1 MRTHRRRPITAAI
14 TCLALAVPLAGIATA
29 ATAAESSPIRIN
41 EVTQNSDVTDWVE
54 LINTGS
60 EAVDVSGWLVKDDK
74 DERTLAFAPGTTIAA
89 GGFLTIDVDA
99 DEHGDAGFGLGRADT
114 VRVFAADGS
123 TLVDSYAW
131 ADHTPTSY
139 GRCADGIGEFRETA
153 GLTKGAA
160 NLCALNPADVVRI
173 NEVES
178 NGDVEDW
185 IELINT
191 GRAPVD
197 ISGLLVKD
205 NDDSRVAAIPAG
217 TSIPAGGFYVIEPP
231 VIDFGL
237 GAADSA
243 RLFSADGSTLIDSA
257 DWTSH
262 AATSL
267 ARCPDGIGAFA
278 ESASTTKGAAND
290 CVALATPAVLI
301 NEVES
306 SGGTPGDWVE
316 LLNTGATD
324 VDLSGFIVSD
334 SDDSHVS
341 VLPAGSVIAAGG
353 YLAVE
358 EAQLGFGLGSDDRV
372 RLFLADG
379 FTLVDER
386 SWSGHAATSY
396 GLCGTEFVT
405 TTSTTKGA
413 ANDCSAPV
421 RINEIESNDGVP
433 GDWIEIINVGA
444 QGVDVSGFTLSDS
457 DDTHVFVIPAGT
469 TIAAGGYVVAEVDGD
484 NGFGLG
490 KADSAR
496 LFDAEGTLLDSH
508 SWSAHA
514 TTSYGRCADG
524 SGAFAETREVSKG
537 MVNLCAGDLVTEAWP
552 GSADVATVD
561 TDDTLGGNM
570 SGLAYEAVA
579 GGDVLWA
586 AKNGEGT
593 LYRLLPDGTS
603 VVPDSAEGWGAGK
616 PLHYPDGTGDVDAE
630 GVTLTSD
637 GADGGVFIASER
649 DNAQSGISRLSVLR
663 YDVSD
668 AAATELTASRE
679 WNLTAD
685 LPTVGA
691 NAGLEAIVWIPDSA
705 LVAGGFLD
713 ENTGTAYDPADYSG
727 HGDGLFFV
735 GVEAGG
741 AIHAYA
747 LDQLTGGFD
756 RIATI
761 ASGFPGVM
769 DLEFETERG
778 ALWAVCDDGCD
789 GRSAVLEIAE
799 TGAAAGRFAVT
810 TVFERP
816 IGMPNINNEGFAISP
831 NASCVDGAKPVFWAD
846 DSNTGGHAIRAGS
859 IECVTPVGPTEPPVK
874 PTEPPVKPTTPPVTP
889 TEPPV
894 TPTVPPVT
902 PTAPPVGPGEPGTP
916 SSDELTEQNRGGL
929 TVPASVVAGSTFTAM
944 LPASGRPRTLT
955 GWLFSEPTA
964 LGTVTASAGGAIPVT
979 LPASV
984 PAGEHRL
991 ALTDATGAIIG
1002 WDEVTVTA
1010 AGGSTAP
1017 TQDGAL
1023 ASTGVNAPGAV
1034 GLAVLVLL
1042 GGALLFAARRP
1053 RTR

>member
-14 TCLALAVPLAGIATA
+14 TCLALAVPLAGIAAPA
-29 ATAAESSPIRIN
+29 AAAEPSPIRIN
-41 EVTQNSDVTDWVE
+41 EVAQNSDITDWVE

-60 EAVDVSGWLVKDDK
+60 EAVDVSGWVVKDDK
-74 DERTLAFAPGTTIAA
+74 DERTLAFAAGTSIAA

-114 VRVFAADGS
+114 VRVFSADGA
-123 TLVDSYAW
+123 TLIDSHAW
-131 ADHTPTSY
+131 SDHTLTSY
-139 GRCADGIGEFRETA
+139 GRCADGVGDFRETA

-160 NLCALNPADVVRI
+160 NLCELNPVDVVRI

-185 IELINT
+185 IELTNI

-197 ISGLLVKD
+197 ISGLVVKD
-205 NDDSRVAAIPAG
+205 NDDARVSAVPAG

-243 RLFSADGSTLIDSA
+243 RLFTADGSTLIDSA

-267 ARCPDGIGAFA
+267 ARCPDGIGAFDA
-278 ESASTTKGAAND
+278 SASTTKGAPND
-290 CVALATPAVLI
+290 CVALATPAILI

-324 VDLSGFIVSD
+324 VDLSRFIVSD
-334 SDDSHVS
+334 SDDSHIS
-341 VLPAGSVIAAGG
+341 VLPAGSIIAAGG
-353 YLAVE
+353 YLVVE
-358 EAQLGFGLGSDDRV
+358 EAQLGFGLGSDDQV

-379 FTLVDER
+379 FTVVDAR
-386 SWSGHAATSY
+386 SWSGHATTSY

-405 TTSTTKGA
+405 TTSPTKGA

-444 QGVDVSGFTLSDS
+444 QGVDVSNFTLSDN
-457 DDTHVFVIPAGT
+457 DDAHVYVIPAGT
-469 TIAAGGYVVAEVDGD
+469 TIAPGGYLVAEVDGD
-484 NGFGLG
+484 TGFGLG

-496 LFDAEGTLLDSH
+496 LFDAGGALLDSH
-508 SWSAHA
+508 SWTAHA
-514 TTSYGRCADG
+514 ATSYGRCADG
-524 SGAFAETREVSKG
+524 SGGFAETRVVTKG
-537 MVNLCAGDLVTEAWP
+537 AVNSCVGDLITEAWP
-552 GSADVATVD
+552 GSSEISEADTAG
-561 TDDTLGGNM
+561 TLGGNM
-570 SGLAYEAVA
+570 SGLAYEAAA

-593 LYRLLPDGTS
+593 LYRLVADGNSFIPDA
-603 VVPDSAEGWGAGK
+603 AEGWGAGK

-630 GVTLTSD
+630 GVTLTAA

-649 DNAQSGISRLSVLR
+649 NNAQSGVSRLSVLR

-668 AAATELTASRE
+668 AASTAMTAIRE
-679 WNLTAD
+679 WDLTAD
-685 LPTVGA
+685 LPAVGP
-691 NAGLEAIVWIPDSA
+691 NAGLEAIAWVPDSY
-705 LVAGGFLD
+705 LVAGGLLD
-713 ENTGTAYDPADYSG
+713 ENSGVAYDPADYAG

-747 LDQLTGGFD
+747 LDQVTGGFD
-756 RIATI
+756 RIASI
-761 ASGFPGVM
+761 DSGFHGVM
-769 DLEFETERG
+769 DLEFEAERG

-789 GRSAVLEIAE
+789 GRSAVLDIAE
-799 TGAAAGRFAVT
+799 TGKEAGRFAVT

-816 IGMPNINNEGFAISP
+816 AGMPNINNEGFAIAP
-831 NASCVDGAKPVFWAD
+831 TASCVDGAKSVFWAD
-846 DSNTGGHAIRAGS
+846 DSNTGGHAIRVGS
-859 IECVTPVGPTEPPVK
+859 LDCETPVGPTVPPVKPTEPPVK

-889 TEPPV
+889 TTPPV
-894 TPTVPPVT
+894 TPTVPPV
-902 PTAPPVGPGEPGTP
+902 GPGNPVPP
-916 SSDELTEQNRGGL
+916 SAAQLTELNRGGL
-929 TVPASVVAGSTFTAM
+929 TVPTSVVPGATFTAT
-944 LPASGRPRTLT
+944 LPASGTARTLS

-964 LGTVTASAGGAIPVT
+964 LGMLTVAADGAIQIT

-991 ALTDATGAIIG
+991 AVSDAAGTIIG
-1002 WDEVTVTA
+1002 WDEVTVTSGA
-1010 AGGSTAP
+1010 PAP
-1017 TQDGAL
+1017 TASGSL
-1023 ASTGVNAPGAV
+1023 ASTGVNPAGAV

-1042 GGALLFAARRP
+1042 GGALLLAARRP

>member
-14 TCLALAVPLAGIATA
+14 TCLALAIPLAGVATA
-29 ATAAESSPIRIN
+29 ATAAEASPIRIN
-41 EVTQNSDVTDWVE
+41 EVAQNSDVTDWVE

-60 EAVDVSGWLVKDDK
+60 AAVDVSGWVVKDDK
-74 DERTLAFAPGTTIAA
+74 DERTLAFPAGTSIAA

-131 ADHTPTSY
+131 TDHTATSY
-139 GRCADGIGEFRETA
+139 GRCADGVGEFRETA
-153 GLTKGAA
+153 GLTKGAV
-160 NLCALNPADVVRI
+160 NLCALDPADVVRI

-185 IELINT
+185 IELTNI

-197 ISGLLVKD
+197 ISGLIVKD
-205 NDDSRVAAIPAG
+205 NDDSRVAAVPAG
-217 TSIPAGGFYVIEPP
+217 TSIPAGGFYVIAPP

-243 RLFSADGSTLIDSA
+243 RLYTADGSTLIDST
-257 DWTSH
+257 DWAAH

-278 ESASTTKGAAND
+278 ASAAPTKGAAND

-316 LLNTGATD
+316 LVNVGATD

-334 SDDSHVS
+334 SDDSHIA
-341 VLPAGSVIAAGG
+341 VLPAGSTIAAGG
-353 YLAVE
+353 FLVVE
-358 EAQLGFGLGSDDRV
+358 ESQLGFGLGSADQV
-372 RLFLADG
+372 RLFLADE
-379 FTLVDER
+379 FTVVDER
-386 SWSGHAATSY
+386 SWSGHATTSY

-405 TTSTTKGA
+405 TTSTTKSA

-444 QGVDVSGFTLSDS
+444 QSVDVSNFTLSDN
-457 DDTHVFVIPAGT
+457 DDAHVFVIPAGA
-469 TIAAGGYVVAEVDGD
+469 TIAPGGYFVAEVDGD
-484 NGFGLG
+484 TGFGLG

-496 LFDAEGTLLDSH
+496 LFDADGTTLLDSY

-514 TTSYGRCADG
+514 ATSYGRCADG
-524 SGAFAETREVSKG
+524 SGVFAETRAVSKG
-537 MVNLCAGDLVTEAWP
+537 TANSCLGDLITEAWP
-552 GSADVATVD
+552 GSAEVSTIDQAG
-561 TDDTLGGNM
+561 TLGGNM
-570 SGLAYEAVA
+570 SGLAYESVA

-593 LYRLLPDGTS
+593 LYRLVSDGTS
-603 VVPDSAEGWGAGK
+603 FVPDTARGWGAGK

-630 GVTLTSD
+630 GVTLTAA
-637 GADGGVFIASER
+637 GAGGGVFIASER
-649 DNAQSGISRLSVLR
+649 NNGQSGVSRLSVLR
-663 YDVSD
+663 YDVSG
-668 AAATELTASRE
+668 AESTELTASRE

-685 LPTVGA
+685 LPAVGA
-691 NAGLEAIVWIPDSA
+691 NAGLEAIAWIPDSA

-713 ENTGTAYDPADYSG
+713 ENSGVAYDPADYAG

-747 LDQLTGGFD
+747 LDQVTGGFD
-756 RIATI
+756 RIATV

-769 DLEFETERG
+769 DLEYEAERG

-789 GRSAVLEIAE
+789 GRSAVLDIAE
-799 TGAAAGRFAVT
+799 TGEAAGRFAVT

-816 IGMPNINNEGFAISP
+816 VGMPNINNEGFAIAP
-831 NASCVDGAKPVFWAD
+831 NASCVAGAKPVFWAD
-846 DSNTGGHAIRAGS
+846 DSNTGGHAIRTGS
-859 IECVTPVGPTEPPVK
+859 LECVTPVGPTVPPVK
-874 PTEPPVKPTTPPVTP
+874 PTEPPVKPTTPPVKP

-894 TPTVPPVT
+894 KPTVPPVD
-902 PTAPPVGPGEPGTP
+902 PGSPGAP
-916 SSDELTEQNRGGL
+916 SADALTEQNRGGL
-929 TVPASVVAGSTFTAM
+929 NVPASVVAGTPFTAV
-944 LPASGRPRTLT
+944 LPATGAPRTLA

-964 LGTVTASAGGAIPVT
+964 LGALTVSADGAVQIT
-979 LPASV
+979 LPVDV
-984 PAGEHRL
+984 PAGAHRL
-991 ALTDATGAIIG
+991 ALTDATGTIIG
-1002 WDEVTVTA
+1002 WDEVTVA
-1010 AGGSTAP
+1010 APAGSSGSTPDA
-1017 TQDGAL
+1017 AL
-1023 ASTGVNAPGAV
+1023 ASTGFNAAGTV

-1042 GGALLFAARRP
+1042 GGALLFAVRRP